1 MSVFKGEAVTGE
13 LSKLLDEIKLCQ
25 EKEYSFE
32 DLSHTISDHYL
43 DNFSKVSEEELMTSG
58 SQTKLNV
65 VSKMGYKDNIFSDI
79 CFIFWHIQERNSV
92 RVRIAEVYHCNR
104 KKILLHVL
112 ITDLEFNVFLIY
124 KNIAYHTSEW
134 LFMATLISPKV
145 QVNCSF
151 ECWECK
157 ERIFEKS
164 VEISMLSTILATK
177 CLQNLIR
184 SGPQKKKLSVFIYDS
199 YTFTT

>member
-65 VSKMGYKDNIFSDI
+65 VSKMGYKDNIFSYI
-79 CFIFWHIQERNSV
+79 CFTYGTFKKEIVQE
-92 RVRIAEVYHCNR
+92 
-104 KKILLHVL
+104 
-112 ITDLEFNVFLIY
+112 
-124 KNIAYHTSEW
+124 
-134 LFMATLISPKV
+134 
-145 QVNCSF
+145 
-151 ECWECK
+151 WE
-157 ERIFEKS
+157 
-164 VEISMLSTILATK
+164 
-177 CLQNLIR
+177 
-184 SGPQKKKLSVFIYDS
+184 
-199 YTFTT
+199 

>member
-65 VSKMGYKDNIFSDI
+65 VSKMGYKDYIFSYI
-79 CFIFWHIQERNSV
+79 C
-92 RVRIAEVYHCNR
+92 
-104 KKILLHVL
+104 
-112 ITDLEFNVFLIY
+112 LIY
-124 KNIAYHTSEW
+124 GTFKKEIVQEW
-134 LFMATLISPKV
+134 
-145 QVNCSF
+145 
-151 ECWECK
+151 
-157 ERIFEKS
+157 
-164 VEISMLSTILATK
+164 
-177 CLQNLIR
+177 
-184 SGPQKKKLSVFIYDS
+184 D
-199 YTFTT
+199 